1 METEKH
7 QKTMLGMK
15 NIVTKMKNAFDGLIR
30 RLDTAEERV
39 SDLEHMSMETSQIE
53 MR

>member
-1 METEKH
+1 MPEI
-7 QKTMLGMK
+7 K
-15 NIVTKMKNAFDGLIR
+15 NTVIDMKNALTVMIKG
-30 RLDTAEERV
+30 LDTAEERV